1 MSASAAADEFA
12 RMTSGSKGDGSLP
25 HPEDILEASAKEKHS
40 DYQLSDRDSSNGS
53 AGTNSDIDEI
63 DDIGNSS
70 DDSQRKASS
79 SKKTTYIHKKT
90 GSIAPSIRPAS
101 VIDTMPQ
108 FRLASYGTTNT
119 GPKGVLAD
127 ARSFEIA
134 RRREIQARQAGGY
147 ASHKNS
153 IDIPGGPSVQARLL
167 DDRMRQSDNSDDDDE
182 LMQAWRQKRLEE
194 LKTGSSFNRR
204 KVATG
209 RRYGRMETV
218 DADGYLDA
226 IEKVTA
232 DTVVVVLIYDD
243 RSSESQFV
251 EDCIGTLARRH
262 VSTRFVKLHYTEAEM
277 DRQVVPAIL
286 GYKSGELIANLP
298 RVIDEVPTGRTLSSE
313 SLETVLRRHNALT
326 GSKNENN
333 ISSSA
338 ASASASAAGSR
349 TSLYNWD
356 ED

>member
-12 RMTSGSKGDGSLP
+12 RMTSGSKGEGSHP
-25 HPEDILEASAKEKHS
+25 HPEDILESSKEKHS
-40 DYQLSDRDSSNGS
+40 GYPHSDKESSD
-53 AGTNSDIDEI
+53 GTSSDLEDI
-63 DDIGNSS
+63 DDIGFDS
-70 DDSQRKASS
+70 DGSHHKKT

-90 GSIAPSIRPAS
+90 GSLAPSIRPAS
-101 VIDTMPQ
+101 IIDSMPQ
-108 FRLASYGTTNT
+108 YRLASYGAANT

-134 RRREIQARQAGGY
+134 KRREQQARQTTTTNTHNY
-147 ASHKNS
+147 KNS
-153 IDIPGGPSVQARLL
+153 IDIPGIQGVQARLL

-182 LMQAWRQKRLEE
+182 LMQAWRQRRLQE
-194 LKTGSSFNRR
+194 LKSGSNFNRK

-209 RRYGRMETV
+209 RRYGRLETV
-218 DADGYLDA
+218 DANGYLDA

-262 VSTRFVKLHYTEAEM
+262 VSTGFVKLHYTEAEM
-277 DRQVVPAIL
+277 DRKVVPAIL
-286 GYKSGELIANLP
+286 AYRGGELIANLP
-298 RVIDEVPTGRTLSSE
+298 RIVDEIPAGRPLSSE
-313 SLETVLRRHNALT
+313 SLETVLRKHNALT
-326 GSKNENN
+326 SSNRDNT
-333 ISSSA
+333 ITSSS
-338 ASASASAAGSR
+338 ASASASASAVGSR

>member
-12 RMTSGSKGDGSLP
+12 RMTSGSKGEGSLP
-25 HPEDILEASAKEKHS
+25 HPEDILEASKGKHTDYSHS
-40 DYQLSDRDSSNGS
+40 DKESSNGS
-53 AGTNSDIDEI
+53 AGTNSDLDEL

-70 DDSQRKASS
+70 DDSHRKASS
-79 SKKTTYIHKKT
+79 SKKKTTYIHKKT

-101 VIDTMPQ
+101 IIDTMPQ
-108 FRLASYGTTNT
+108 YRLASYGAANT

-134 RRREIQARQAGGY
+134 KRREIQARQANTHGY
-147 ASHKNS
+147 KTS
-153 IDIPGGPSVQARLL
+153 IDIPGVPSVQARLL
-167 DDRMRQSDNSDDDDE
+167 DDRMRHSDNSDDDDE
-182 LMQAWRQKRLEE
+182 LMQAWRQRRLQE
-194 LKTGSSFNRR
+194 LKSGSNFNRK

-209 RRYGRMETV
+209 RRYGKLETV
-218 DADGYLDA
+218 DANGYLDA

-262 VSTRFVKLHYTEAEM
+262 VSTGFVKLHYTEAEM
-277 DRQVVPAIL
+277 DRKVVPAIL
-286 GYKSGELIANLP
+286 AYKGGELIANLP
-298 RVIDEVPTGRTLSSE
+298 RIVDEIPAGRPLSSE
-313 SLETVLRRHNALT
+313 SLETVLRKHNALT
-326 GSKNENN
+326 
-333 ISSSA
+333 SSNRDNTITSS
-338 ASASASAAGSR
+338 SASASAAGSR